1 MRTAPTTFRLTLVTL
16 LASALS
22 AFALP
27 SISSAAAPDV
37 VKLVIHY
44 QRPAG
49 DYTGWNLWLWRN
61 SLVNTNDKTLD
72 TKGVQFNGDDAFGKV
87 LTLEVPDMKGFEDIG
102 VLVRL
107 NDWAQKD
114 IGDDRFISIFDANG
128 KAEVWLRQG
137 DPEVHYSLPTEPVK
151 ANPAIAQAK
160 LYDSL
165 NFTKKYTYK
174 GDDLGNTYSKA
185 KTAFRVWAPTAS
197 AVSIATYASA
207 DSTAASA
214 SLVAM
219 KASVNGTWTAAI
231 NGDKNGLIYTYRV
244 KVDGVTRD
252 AVDPYVRAT
261 TVNGLR
267 GVVVDLSKTNPKGWS
282 TKKPAF
288 SGKPS
293 DAVIYELH
301 VRDLSID
308 ASSGVKARN
317 AGKFLAFTEPK
328 TSVSGTSTAVA
339 SIKDL
344 GVTHVEL
351 LPVFDYASVDENNP
365 SFNWGYDPQNY
376 NVPEGSYSSDPTNP
390 TTRIV
395 EFKSA
400 IQALHTQGLRVNMDV
415 VYNHVFN
422 APSFSEQQIVP
433 GYFFRT
439 DNNGNLTSGSG
450 CGNDV
455 ASERPMV
462 SKFIVDSVKYWATQY
477 NVDGFRFD
485 LMGLMDIDTV
495 TAITAALKKIDK
507 SIIVIAEG
515 WNMGTLPDKEKAG
528 QMNIDLLPGVSM
540 FNDQLRDGI
549 KGSVFDKLDQGF
561 ATGKTSPTN
570 SVQVGITGNIYY
582 SGQFAQNWTT
592 ISPGR
597 SVNYVESHDN
607 LTLADKIT
615 ASVPTANP
623 AQVAQMARFAS
634 SIALLAQGLPF
645 IQAGQEFLRSKNG
658 DENSYKSSDAVNS
671 IKWNTKATNLT
682 TYKYFQG
689 LIALRKAHPAFR
701 MSTEAQVVKNLKF
714 YTVPN
719 NVVLYSIA
727 GKAVGDKVANFVVIH
742 NPNATAQNVKLPKAG
757 KWSIVVSG
765 DKAGTSVI
773 SSANMATVNVGPQST
788 MVLQQ

>member
-1 MRTAPTTFRLTLVTL
+1 MRTAPKTFRLTLVTL
-16 LASALS
+16 LAIALS

-72 TKGVQFNGDDAFGKV
+72 SKGVQFNGDDAFGKV

-174 GDDLGNTYSKA
+174 GDDLGNIYSKA

-231 NGDKNGLIYTYRV
+231 NGDKNGMIYTYRV
-244 KVDGVTRD
+244 KVDGVVRE

-328 TSVSGTSTAVA
+328 TSVGGTSTAVA

-390 TTRIV
+390 TTRII
-395 EFKSA
+395 ELKSA
-400 IQALHTQGLRVNMDV
+400 IQA
-415 VYNHVFN
+415 
-422 APSFSEQQIVP
+422 P

-477 NVDGFRFD
+477 NLDGFRFD
-485 LMGLMDIDTV
+485 LMGLMDVGTV
-495 TAITAALKKIDK
+495 TAISAALKKIDK

-515 WNMGTLPDKEKAG
+515 WNMGTLPDKDKAG
-528 QMNIDLLPGVSM
+528 QMNVDLLPGVSM

-549 KGSVFDKLDQGF
+549 KGSVFDKLDKGF
-561 ATGKTSPTN
+561 ATGKLTSTN

-582 SGQFAQNWTT
+582 SGQFAQKWTT
-592 ISPGR
+592 IAPGQ

-623 AQVAQMARFAS
+623 AQV
-634 SIALLAQGLPF
+634 
-645 IQAGQEFLRSKNG
+645 
-658 DENSYKSSDAVNS
+658 
-671 IKWNTKATNLT
+671 
-682 TYKYFQG
+682 
-689 LIALRKAHPAFR
+689 
-701 MSTEAQVVKNLKF
+701 
-714 YTVPN
+714 
-719 NVVLYSIA
+719 
-727 GKAVGDKVANFVVIH
+727 
-742 NPNATAQNVKLPKAG
+742 
-757 KWSIVVSG
+757 
-765 DKAGTSVI
+765 
-773 SSANMATVNVGPQST
+773 
-788 MVLQQ
+788 